1 MPKINFRQ
9 LKFRGKEQEE
19 SEEEEAEQ
27 LADYEKEA
35 LEAIEEVKQKEEIL
49 KVKREKKKII
59 GLPKRKEYSVEEH
72 GELVEYYP
80 PVGWSIVEEYWLLEP
95 YCKAFIIYN
104 EEEQEYRYQ
113 VVEPRLDPYETE
125 VYGHL
130 SVLLKDKLEE
140 NFFEDGKVAKEVVL
154 KETFDDLISEVGFDL
169 EDRSYY
175 KIWYYIMRDFLYYD
189 KITPL
194 MLDKMLEDISC
205 NGVRKY
211 MYVFHRNYTNLRTNV
226 IFDDPDELDSFVVNL
241 AQKCGKHISI

>member
-72 GELVEYYP
+72 GELVEYSP

-104 EEEQEYRYQ
+104 EEEQEYR
-113 VVEPRLDPYETE
+113 
-125 VYGHL
+125 
-130 SVLLKDKLEE
+130 
-140 NFFEDGKVAKEVVL
+140 
-154 KETFDDLISEVGFDL
+154 
-169 EDRSYY
+169 
-175 KIWYYIMRDFLYYD
+175 
-189 KITPL
+189 
-194 MLDKMLEDISC
+194 
-205 NGVRKY
+205 
-211 MYVFHRNYTNLRTNV
+211 
-226 IFDDPDELDSFVVNL
+226 
-241 AQKCGKHISI
+241 